1 MKLMTLLLVVLT
13 TFEKLRQEKNMLMAI
28 LFMKVAIVNVFM
40 ILVMLVIGFVVLTS
54 MVMEMLIVPWKLM
67 MMLLL
72 KKMMAGTRKY
82 RMMIILLLLLVI
94 QRMMIMP
101 MAVAVLVMTKSD
113 GIHRIVSYST
123 VLGFVVSQVMKQDDE
138 VVLARCYK
146 QTPEVPACSAA
157 GAMAMKSFA
166 VRGAGRRLPLLIC
179 AICAHVA
186 AGVTHS
192 IRGSRGVGSAA
203 PCASVLGYGRIPP
216 TKSASLLTSWGK

>member
-1 MKLMTLLLVVLT
+1 MYVSRV
-13 TFEKLRQEKNMLMAI
+13 
-28 LFMKVAIVNVFM
+28 
-40 ILVMLVIGFVVLTS
+40 VMLVVHVAD
-54 MVMEMLIVPWKLM
+54 ENE
-67 MMLLL
+67 
-72 KKMMAGTRKY
+72 AGTRKY

-166 VRGAGRRLPLLIC
+166 VRGGSPTCNKTRRTL
-179 AICAHVA
+179 AVA
-186 AGVTHS
+186 VQS
-192 IRGSRGVGSAA
+192 
-203 PCASVLGYGRIPP
+203 
-216 TKSASLLTSWGK
+216 